1 MLTHSISITDKAFFN
16 SYLESNPYEVSDL
29 NFTNL
34 FMWRQ
39 LYDLKYEVIH
49 GLLWIS
55 GVYYDKPFLFPPLF
69 KNADDLAGLPASL
82 KILKDKFAKL
92 DSPGMIKFLPAAA
105 VDLLDISAP
114 QQFRFHR
121 DRDNDDY
128 IYLSKDLMDLKGR
141 KLHSK
146 KNHLNF
152 FRKYMEF
159 EYVPLTR
166 DLMEDCL
173 SLTQRLKTGDYTA
186 LEMDLLQNEEYAI
199 KEALQHMDQLHIIGG
214 AIWVDNQ
221 IEAFTFGER
230 LTEDTMLV
238 HIEKANADIR
248 GLYQA
253 INQQFCIHTCED
265 ITYVNREEDMGFDY
279 LRKAKE
285 SYNPIKMLEKYDV
298 FLV

>member
-1 MLTHSISITDKAFFN
+1 MLTHSISITDKAFLDT
-16 SYLESNPYEVSDL
+16 YLRSSSYEVSDL

-34 FMWRQ
+34 FMWRH
-39 LYDLKYEVIH
+39 LYHLKYEVIH

-55 GVYYDKPFLFPPLF
+55 GIYYDKPFLFPPLF
-69 KNADDLAGLPASL
+69 KNAEDLANLPACL
-82 KILKDKFAKL
+82 EILKGKFDHIK
-92 DSPGMIKFLPAAA
+92 SPAMIKFLPASA
-105 VDLLDISAP
+105 VELFQNTAP
-114 QQFRFHR
+114 QQLRFQR

-128 IYLSKDLMDLKGR
+128 IYLAQDLMELKGR

-152 FRKYMEF
+152 FRKHMEF
-159 EYVPLTR
+159 EYVPLTK
-166 DLMEDCL
+166 DLIDDCL
-173 SLTQRLKTGDYTA
+173 SLAQRLKVGNYTD
-186 LEMDLLQNEEYAI
+186 LELDLLQNEALAI
-199 KEALQHMDQLHIIGG
+199 EEALQHMDQLHIAGG

-221 IEAFTFGER
+221 VEAFTFGEK

-253 INQQFCIHTCED
+253 INQQFCIHHCED
-265 ITYVNREEDMGFDY
+265 VIYVNREEDMGFDY

-285 SYNPIKMLEKYDV
+285 SYNPVKMLEKYDA
-298 FLV
+298 FLI